1 MPDIEGLSLDD
12 CLAFYRTYY
21 SPNNAVLVI
30 AGDVDR
36 AACLSLV
43 ERYYGHLER
52 QAIPS
57 PDAVVEPV
65 QHAVRRTEVQL
76 SLTADRLLL
85 GYKAPSLLH
94 PEFPALE
101 LLNEALSEGDSA
113 RLQRALVTEGEI
125 ATGFSAFVPPFR
137 EQGLFEITVELREG
151 RTAEE
156 AEAVVLAELER
167 VMHEGLTEAE
177 LAKARNKLETRFVR
191 GLQTAQQRA
200 NAIGFWEVSGG
211 DFKRLFQQSDR
222 YAAVTLEDIVRV
234 AREVL
239 RPDGRTV
246 VIGRPLPEGAE
257 AVDGPDGDESDAG
270 ADATA

>member
-1 MPDIEGLSLDD
+1 
-12 CLAFYRTYY
+12 
-21 SPNNAVLVI
+21 
-30 AGDVDR
+30 
-36 AACLSLV
+36 
-43 ERYYGHLER
+43 
-52 QAIPS
+52 
-57 PDAVVEPV
+57 
-65 QHAVRRTEVQL
+65 
-76 SLTADRLLL
+76 LTADRLLI

-94 PEFPALE
+94 PDFPVLE
-101 LLNEALSEGDSA
+101 LLDEALAEGDSA

-137 EQGLFEITVELREG
+137 ERGLFEITVELREG

-167 VMHEGLTEAE
+167 IMHEGLTDAE
-177 LAKARNKLETRFVR
+177 LEKARNKLETRFVR

-200 NAIGFWEVSGG
+200 NALGFWEVSGG

-222 YAAVTLEDIVRV
+222 YAAVGREDIVRV

-246 VIGRPLPEGAE
+246 VIGRPLPDAE
-257 AVDGPDGDESDAG
+257 VDGEGDDDGTSEDESAG
-270 ADATA
+270 ALA